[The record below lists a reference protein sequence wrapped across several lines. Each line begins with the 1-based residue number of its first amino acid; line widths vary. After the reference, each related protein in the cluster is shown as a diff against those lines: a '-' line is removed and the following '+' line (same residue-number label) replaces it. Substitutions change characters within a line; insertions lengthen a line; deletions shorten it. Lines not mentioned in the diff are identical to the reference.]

1 MPYHGVPHDFFR
13 YTEQGLATV
22 VQDAGL
28 LTAASFT
35 GGTRRSVLS
44 HLSGLQSNEVPESVL
59 SRHGAHDW
67 TQIAQ
72 EERASAEPGVEV
84 RWYNGVG
91 AVAFRSVNSTSAP
104 TAVIKSWRRDDAALH
119 WLSSSLPGFCGKTE
133 YHVDGRCAQSGARR
147 LTANET
153 TDWLVAMEACATSCQ
168 RRCGSR
174 CAYISVSL
182 THADCSYFQA
192 CELSHLSQDF
202 QASAPPPSS
211 RAGGDRTAMS
221 SSSSGVAAVAVEAV
235 GGIPDV
241 LFYIIQI

>member
-44 HLSGLQSNEVPESVL
+44 HLSGLQSNEMPESFL

-91 AVAFRSVNSTSAP
+91 AVAFRSVNSTTAR

-192 CELSHLSQDF
+192 CKLSHLSQDF
-202 QASAPPPSS
+202 P
-211 RAGGDRTAMS
+211 GFRTTTI
-221 SSSSGVAAVAVEAV
+221 V
-235 GGIPDV
+235 
-241 LFYIIQI
+241 